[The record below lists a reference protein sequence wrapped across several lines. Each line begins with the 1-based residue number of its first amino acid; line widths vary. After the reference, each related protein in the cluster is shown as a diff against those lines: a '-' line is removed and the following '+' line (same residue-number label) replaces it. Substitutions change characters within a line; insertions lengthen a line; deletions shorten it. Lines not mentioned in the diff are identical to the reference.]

1 MKFCKYEDLERLV
14 RDYSDGMFSLIFPK
28 VNSREKS
35 LKCIERVFTAYID
48 ESPRLRS
55 SRAEEKWLIKRL
67 RKESGFNRLANTY
80 KGEGL
85 SFMELD
91 NMLTSLRV
99 YYNNEGNKP
108 KKRRSALWSLFVVII
123 IAIVVTI
130 GVVQGI
136 GYYEKSG
143 GSVQEHL
150 NSIKGEIKVQ
160 PWCDGPEF
168 LCGFDTL
175 YYKSGT
181 PVEIERSRV
190 AKNIVVMKVKGVDT
204 VEEAQK
210 LRNRVLYIDRDDVEL
225 DEGCYFVQDLI
236 GLEVVDADSGE
247 SYGKITDVSQTGAN
261 DVYHITDEKG
271 NVKLIPAIPEVVAET
286 DIEGGVMKITPL
298 EGLFD

>member
-108 KKRRSALWSLFVVII
+108 KKRRSALWSLFVV
-123 IAIVVTI
+123 TI

-150 NSIKGEIKVQ
+150 NSAEENWAYQ
-160 PWCDGPEF
+160 P
-168 LCGFDTL
+168 FDM
-175 YYKSGT
+175 
-181 PVEIERSRV
+181 IW
-190 AKNIVVMKVKGVDT
+190 
-204 VEEAQK
+204 
-210 LRNRVLYIDRDDVEL
+210 RN
-225 DEGCYFVQDLI
+225 
-236 GLEVVDADSGE
+236 
-247 SYGKITDVSQTGAN
+247 
-261 DVYHITDEKG
+261 
-271 NVKLIPAIPEVVAET
+271 
-286 DIEGGVMKITPL
+286 
-298 EGLFD
+298 

>member
-55 SRAEEKWLIKRL
+55 PRAEEKWLIKRL

-80 KGEGL
+80 EGEGL

-99 YYNNEGNKP
+99 YYNN
-108 KKRRSALWSLFVVII
+108 LFVVII

-150 NSIKGEIKVQ
+150 NSAEENWAYQ
-160 PWCDGPEF
+160 P
-168 LCGFDTL
+168 FDM
-175 YYKSGT
+175 
-181 PVEIERSRV
+181 IW
-190 AKNIVVMKVKGVDT
+190 
-204 VEEAQK
+204 
-210 LRNRVLYIDRDDVEL
+210 RN
-225 DEGCYFVQDLI
+225 
-236 GLEVVDADSGE
+236 
-247 SYGKITDVSQTGAN
+247 
-261 DVYHITDEKG
+261 
-271 NVKLIPAIPEVVAET
+271 
-286 DIEGGVMKITPL
+286 
-298 EGLFD
+298 

>member
-1 MKFCKYEDLERLV
+1 MKFCKYEDLERLA

-28 VNSREKS
+28 LNSREKS

-85 SFMELD
+85 SFIELD

-150 NSIKGEIKVQ
+150 NSAEENWAYQSFDMIWRNCRRYPLQRKTGYAHAVRAYLQLLQVGNSWKGKAPRYLYV
-160 PWCDGPEF
+160 PPGKNADPEA
-168 LCGFDTL
+168 C
-175 YYKSGT
+175 KGT
-181 PVEIERSRV
+181 FSV
-190 AKNIVVMKVKGVDT
+190 
-204 VEEAQK
+204 
-210 LRNRVLYIDRDDVEL
+210 
-225 DEGCYFVQDLI
+225 
-236 GLEVVDADSGE
+236 
-247 SYGKITDVSQTGAN
+247 
-261 DVYHITDEKG
+261 
-271 NVKLIPAIPEVVAET
+271 
-286 DIEGGVMKITPL
+286 
-298 EGLFD
+298 

>member
-28 VNSREKS
+28 LNSREKS

-55 SRAEEKWLIKRL
+55 PRAEEKWLIKRL

-85 SFMELD
+85 SFIELD

-108 KKRRSALWSLFVVII
+108 KKRRSALWSLLVVII

-150 NSIKGEIKVQ
+150 NSAEENWAYQ
-160 PWCDGPEF
+160 P
-168 LCGFDTL
+168 FDM
-175 YYKSGT
+175 
-181 PVEIERSRV
+181 IW
-190 AKNIVVMKVKGVDT
+190 
-204 VEEAQK
+204 
-210 LRNRVLYIDRDDVEL
+210 RN
-225 DEGCYFVQDLI
+225 
-236 GLEVVDADSGE
+236 
-247 SYGKITDVSQTGAN
+247 
-261 DVYHITDEKG
+261 
-271 NVKLIPAIPEVVAET
+271 
-286 DIEGGVMKITPL
+286 
-298 EGLFD
+298 

>member
-1 MKFCKYEDLERLV
+1 MGVKKYLEAGKIV
-14 RDYSDGMFSLIFPK
+14 S
-28 VNSREKS
+28 
-35 LKCIERVFTAYID
+35 VF
-48 ESPRLRS
+48 
-55 SRAEEKWLIKRL
+55 
-67 RKESGFNRLANTY
+67 G
-80 KGEGL
+80 
-85 SFMELD
+85 
-91 NMLTSLRV
+91 
-99 YYNNEGNKP
+99 
-108 KKRRSALWSLFVVII
+108 
-123 IAIVVTI
+123 
-130 GVVQGI
+130 
-136 GYYEKSG
+136 
-143 GSVQEHL
+143 
-150 NSIKGEIKVQ
+150 IKGEIKVQ

-225 DEGCYFVQDLI
+225 DEDCYFVQDLI

-298 EGLFD
+298 RSPRAEEKWLIKRLRKESGFNRLANTYEGEGLSFMELDNMLTSLRVYYNNEGNKPKKRRSALWSLFVVIIIAIVVTIGVVQGIGYYEKSGGSVQEHLNSAEENWAYQPFDMIWRN

>member
-35 LKCIERVFTAYID
+35 LK
-48 ESPRLRS
+48 
-55 SRAEEKWLIKRL
+55 
-67 RKESGFNRLANTY
+67 Y

-150 NSIKGEIKVQ
+150 NSAEENWAYQ
-160 PWCDGPEF
+160 P
-168 LCGFDTL
+168 FDM
-175 YYKSGT
+175 
-181 PVEIERSRV
+181 IW
-190 AKNIVVMKVKGVDT
+190 
-204 VEEAQK
+204 
-210 LRNRVLYIDRDDVEL
+210 RN
-225 DEGCYFVQDLI
+225 
-236 GLEVVDADSGE
+236 
-247 SYGKITDVSQTGAN
+247 
-261 DVYHITDEKG
+261 
-271 NVKLIPAIPEVVAET
+271 
-286 DIEGGVMKITPL
+286 
-298 EGLFD
+298 

>member
-55 SRAEEKWLIKRL
+55 PRAEEKWLIKRL

-130 GVVQGI
+130 GVVEH
-136 GYYEKSG
+136 YE
-143 GSVQEHL
+143 
-150 NSIKGEIKVQ
+150 
-160 PWCDGPEF
+160 
-168 LCGFDTL
+168 T
-175 YYKSGT
+175 
-181 PVEIERSRV
+181 
-190 AKNIVVMKVKGVDT
+190 A
-204 VEEAQK
+204 
-210 LRNRVLYIDRDDVEL
+210 
-225 DEGCYFVQDLI
+225 
-236 GLEVVDADSGE
+236 
-247 SYGKITDVSQTGAN
+247 
-261 DVYHITDEKG
+261 
-271 NVKLIPAIPEVVAET
+271 
-286 DIEGGVMKITPL
+286 
-298 EGLFD
+298 